1 MSTTT
6 QVQRKRPHRLTLRL
20 STEELRHIREQAD
33 IANLRPARFARELC
47 MGACLR
53 PVPRF
58 PKEVYRAVRSFG
70 NNLNQLARQANM
82 GEAYQGA
89 VDALRRSVEEL
100 LKALHRGPCQS

>member
-20 STEELRHIREQAD
+20 SPDELRHIREQAD

-47 MGACLR
+47 MGSCLR

-89 VDALRRSVEEL
+89 VEALRRSVEEL
-100 LKALHRGPCQS
+100 LRVLHRGPCQS